1 MTLLRRLRGARW
13 IGAGLADQVVI
24 ATANAAN
31 TFLGIVVLN
40 RDDAGL
46 MLLTMAVTYFVMYLN
61 RAFVGDVLLTLAPR
75 YDGDRRAALVR
86 NALTTAVTVGLVGAV
101 VLVGL
106 WAVWPRGGDTD
117 LRDLIWIAPFL
128 PVILLHDTGR
138 FGYLADRKPEQALVI
153 DLVWVATQ
161 AVAVAAGLAIF
172 GRSAA
177 VLLAAWGIGAAAG
190 AVFYLVRAKASPL
203 RGDPR
208 RWFTQTRHLSGWF
221 TATALV
227 GQAQVLSVGFIVA
240 IQLSAAEVAGL
251 RLVQVAVL
259 QPVQNVVTAVQG
271 LIVPRLSRLAG
282 DATQL
287 SAVDERAAA
296 ATALRRQ
303 TRQLALG
310 FAGLGLVLVAVVAPL
325 GWYLLSLTGRYAD
338 VAPLALPIAVQG
350 AIYLLQV
357 PFTGALRAM
366 HRARLLFLQ
375 YLVFTATSLTGLVV
389 GAGQAGLLGAG
400 WGLATGSAVGLV
412 VMIALYRHSSR
423 RLGDASAERVVA
435 DTTAS

>member
-1 MTLLRRLRGARW
+1 MTLLRRLRNARW

-31 TFLGIVVLN
+31 TLLGLIVLD
-40 RDDAGL
+40 RLDAGL
-46 MLLTMAVTYFVMYLN
+46 MMLTMAVAYFVMYLN

-75 YDGDRRAALVR
+75 YDGERRTALVR
-86 NALTTAVTVGLVGAV
+86 NALTTAITVGSVGAI

-117 LRDLIWIAPFL
+117 LRDLVWIAPFL
-128 PVILLHDTGR
+128 PAILLHDTGR
-138 FGYLADRKPEQALVI
+138 FSYLADRKPEQALVI

-161 AVAVAAGLAIF
+161 AVAVAVGLAVF

-190 AVFYLVRAKASPL
+190 AVVFLVRAKASPL

-208 RWFTQTRHLSGWF
+208 RWFKQTRHLSGWF

-227 GQAQVLSVGFIVA
+227 GQVQVLSIGFIVA
-240 IQLSAAEVAGL
+240 GQLSAAELAGL
-251 RLVQVAVL
+251 RLMQVVLL
-259 QPVQNVVTAVQG
+259 QPVQNLIAAVQG

-282 DATQL
+282 DAAHL
-287 SAVDERAAA
+287 SAVDERRAAGGS
-296 ATALRRQ
+296 LRRQ

-310 FAGLGLVLVAVVAPL
+310 FAGLGLVLVAVAAPL
-325 GWYLLSLTGRYAD
+325 GWYVLSLTDSYAD
-338 VAPLALPIAVQG
+338 VAPLALPIALQG
-350 AIYLLQV
+350 AIYLVQV
-357 PFTGALRAM
+357 PFTAALRAM
-366 HRARLLFLQ
+366 HRARMLFVQ
-375 YLVFTATSLTGLVV
+375 YLAFTATSLTGLVV

-400 WGLATGSAVGLV
+400 WGLATGSAIGLA
-412 VMIALYRHSSR
+412 VMMALYRHSLR
-423 RLGDASAERVVA
+423 WLGDASAERVVL
-435 DTTAS
+435 DTTAG